1 MLDDS
6 THYSAPGRRRVR
18 TPNSRRRK
26 KRLLRLG
33 LASAGVAL
41 GGILLFAF
49 SLTRI

>member
-1 MLDDS
+1 
-6 THYSAPGRRRVR
+6 
-18 TPNSRRRK
+18 
-26 KRLLRLG
+26 LRLG